1 MLPAVRRPVPLP
13 SLELMEVGGTPVEGD
28 AESAYLEV
36 GRALREEIHG
46 LLPPDWSFAG
56 RRVLDFGCGTG
67 RVLRHFLAEAEEG
80 EMWGCDINEDAI
92 RWLERELSPPLRV
105 FANRESPP
113 LPLGSGDFDLIWAFS
128 VFTHIT
134 DEWSAWLLELH
145 RLLAD
150 GGLLIASFC
159 GPGMGFGPDPAPW
172 LEPWDE
178 ERIGMHVLAPQ
189 LSWEKGGP
197 YVTHSRWW
205 LRAHWGRAFEVL
217 ELRPGGLATVEG
229 QGQGVIVL
237 RKSGGDVSR
246 EELELPEPGE
256 PRELDAL
263 ALSALQTRREL
274 VALSQWHGGTL
285 AWEREQRALAEAER
299 DEALDRL
306 DVHIHSRSWRLTAPL
321 RRLGEVARA
330 IARRPRWAGAGADED
345 RGAAPFDAD
354 AAACGGYRYTT
365 DASLSSRLAYR
376 RQTEASL
383 AVADFRDRRVLDIG
397 CGDGAATLELLDV
410 AAPASME
417 GIDPAPA
424 AIEAARGRDP
434 EGKVSFAVASAYDL
448 PYPPGAFDVA
458 VLRGVLHHL
467 DDPERALGEALRVA
481 PRVVVVE
488 PNGFNPG
495 LKLLERV
502 SPYHVEHGEKSYAPS
517 TLDRWSRS
525 LGGRVERRVFAG
537 FVPMFSPDPLA
548 RAMKRLEPLVEN
560 VPLVRSVA
568 CAIYVFAVARDDGA
582 QPGR

>member
-1 MLPAVRRPVPLP
+1 
-13 SLELMEVGGTPVEGD
+13 MEVGGTPAQGD
-28 AESAYLEV
+28 AQAAYLAV
-36 GRALREEIHG
+36 GKALREEILG
-46 LLPPDWSFAG
+46 LLPEDWSFAG

-67 RVLRHFLAEAEEG
+67 RVLRHFLEEA

-92 RWLERELSPPLRV
+92 RWVERELSPPLRV

-113 LPLGSGDFDLIWAFS
+113 LPLGSGEFDLIWAFS

-134 DEWSAWLLELH
+134 EEWNAWLLELR

-178 ERIGMHVLAPQ
+178 ERIGMHVLAPE

-217 ELRPGGLATVEG
+217 ELRPDGLATAEG

-237 RKSGGDVSR
+237 RKSGGKVTR

-263 ALSALQTRREL
+263 ALSGLQTRREI
-274 VALSQWHGGTL
+274 VALSEWHADTL
-285 AWEREQRALAEAER
+285 AWERDQRALVEAER
-299 DEALDRL
+299 DEALGRL
-306 DVHIHSRSWRLTAPL
+306 EVHLHSRSWRLTAPL
-321 RRLGEVARA
+321 RRLGELVR
-330 IARRPRWAGAGADED
+330 GAGPRTPEVGTGAEDD
-345 RGAAPFDAD
+345 RGVTSFDAD
-354 AAACGGYRYTT
+354 AAARGGYQYTT

-376 RQTEASL
+376 KQTEASL

-410 AAPASME
+410 AAPALVE

-424 AIEAARGRDP
+424 AIEAARRRDA
-434 EGKVSFAVASAYDL
+434 GGTVAFRVGSAYEL
-448 PYPPGAFDVA
+448 PYPPGMFDVA
-458 VLRGVLHHL
+458 ILRGVLHHL

-502 SPYHVEHGEKSYAPS
+502 SSYHVEHGEKSYSPRK
-517 TLDRWSRS
+517 LDRWSRS

-537 FVPMFSPDPLA
+537 FVPMFAPDLVA
-548 RAMKRLEPLVEN
+548 QAMKRVEPLVEG

-568 CAIYVFAVARDDGA
+568 CAAYVFAVVRDDGA
-582 QPGR
+582 QPVR